1 MEKKLAGIISLLFHP
16 LLLPTYMLII
26 LFYIPGFTIFS
37 YSTETKFYLIAFV
50 FIMTFGIPASLVFML
65 KRFKVIESLQMNNR
79 KERLIPLGM
88 MAGIYFITFYSL
100 NNIGSLALFNLFLI
114 GVAIVSLVAIVITL
128 YTKISLHM
136 MGAGGVSGALLGL
149 LLAYPVD
156 MRWLFYLVILLA
168 GVIGYARLTI
178 TNHTLRQLYNG
189 FMMGFVLMLALFI
202 L

>member
-50 FIMTFGIPASLVFML
+50 FIMTFGIPASLVYML